1 MPAAIF
7 LKQKI
12 KYMGKPAEGNSNGYP
27 LFTEQF
33 FELHLKDLEIRK
45 HELENKK
52 IQYENNYE
60 FAKNSLRIQLED
72 IKSMREIERKREK
85 NLLII
90 IVIIL
95 MLFFSMITLSMLL
108 NKDDL
113 LIEMAKVV
121 GYIFGGGVTG
131 YGLGI
136 QKGKRKEKEVT
147 N

>member
-1 MPAAIF
+1 
-7 LKQKI
+7 
-12 KYMGKPAEGNSNGYP
+12 MGKAIEGKPVEYP

-52 IQYENNYE
+52 IQYENGYE

-72 IKSMREIERKREK
+72 NKSLRELERKREK
-85 NLLII
+85 NLLLI
-90 IVIIL
+90 IVIVIA
-95 MLFFSMITLSMLL
+95 LFFSLITLSMLM
-108 NKDDL
+108 NKDEL

-131 YGLGI
+131 YGLGL
-136 QKGKRKEKEVT
+136 QKGKRKDVQ
-147 N
+147 

>member
-1 MPAAIF
+1 
-7 LKQKI
+7 
-12 KYMGKPAEGNSNGYP
+12 MGKPIEGKPVEYP

-52 IQYENNYE
+52 IQYENGYE
-60 FAKNSLRIQLED
+60 YAKNSLRIQFED
-72 IKSMREIERKREK
+72 IKSLREAERKREK
-85 NLLII
+85 NLLLIFL
-90 IVIIL
+90 IVIT
-95 MLFFSMITLSMLL
+95 LFFSMITLSMIL

-131 YGLGI
+131 YGLGL
-136 QKGKRKEKEVT
+136 QNGKRKEKEGT